1 MSRVSITVA
10 GRAYAVRLALWVAA
24 NDCHYRFV
32 SVDLL
37 APTP

>member
-1 MSRVSITVA
+1 MSGISITTA
-10 GRAYAVRLALWVAA
+10 GRPWAVRYLIWVAA
-24 NDCHYRFV
+24 NDGGHRFV